1 MKNEQQFIYETF
13 DYKVESAVNT
23 DELWEQIILLLEERL
38 DLMPKLLKIV
48 PNELARLI
56 PFFGESSPRELIY
69 YINLFRSFETARHL
83 YEDSTSVLNDI
94 FYFGAKDEKI
104 PNYIQWKKHINGNW
118 NENDISGDHT
128 TIFEGENVKL
138 LAEAMNQTFR
148 IKEEKQ

>member
-1 MKNEQQFIYETF
+1 MINTMPPVENKIQKFEFQLKNEQQFIYETF

-23 DELWEQIILLLEERL
+23 DELWEQIILLLEDRL

-83 YEDSTSVLNDI
+83 YEVEET
-94 FYFGAKDEKI
+94 Y
-104 PNYIQWKKHINGNW
+104 QW
-118 NENDISGDHT
+118 
-128 TIFEGENVKL
+128 
-138 LAEAMNQTFR
+138 
-148 IKEEKQ
+148 